1 MLTDHDIEKLKAVF
15 ATKDDIAPIFTK
27 LDGLENKYN
36 RLDSKLDRLEN
47 KLDRSVDSLIEYINT
62 QTELL
67 RAEIRGL
74 DNTHRLNNHE
84 ERIIRL
90 EAS

>member
-15 ATKDDIAPIFTK
+15 ATKDDLKQFATKDDFTR
-27 LDGLENKYN
+27 LTTRIDGL
-36 RLDSKLDRLEN
+36 DN
-47 KLDRSVDSLIEYINT
+47 KLDHSVDSLIEYINT
-62 QTELL
+62 QTEIL

-74 DNTHRLNNHE
+74 DGTPRLDNHE